1 MANTCLNKMYVSSPN
16 KESLQQIH
24 DFMNYWVNAVLEEI
38 DECSFEYY
46 FDSRWD
52 FPKEAMQQMTDSIK
66 DTEGLYIRV
75 LSVEECNYYAAFNVF
90 EDGVWVT
97 K

>member
-1 MANTCLNKMYVSSPN
+1 MDCINTLSTIISKKKAATIEEAFP
-16 KESLQQIH
+16 
-24 DFMNYWVNAVLEEI
+24 VLEEI

-66 DTEGLYIRV
+66 DTKGLYIKV
-75 LSVEECNYYAAFNVF
+75 LSIEECNYYAAFNVF
-90 EDGVWVT
+90 EDSVWVT

>member
-24 DFMNYWVNAVLEEI
+24 DFMNGWVNAVLEEI

-66 DTEGLYIRV
+66 DTKGLYIKV
-75 LSVEECNYYAAFNVF
+75 LSIEECNYYAAFNVF
-90 EDGVWVT
+90 EDGIWVT

>member
-1 MANTCLNKMYVSSPN
+1 MANTCLNKMYVNSSN
-16 KESLQQIH
+16 KESRQQIH

-66 DTEGLYIRV
+66 DTKGLYIKV
-75 LSVEECNYYAAFNVF
+75 LSIEECNYYAAFNVF